1 MSPSHHSATRR
12 SSLSAGSS
20 VGPLAALRTEQAD
33 PEVQSLG
40 PDHQLPDQWKEFNVA
55 GKKRMKSL
63 AKTEK
68 KAPAKP
74 KRPKKTSR
82 GK

>member
-1 MSPSHHSATRR
+1 
-12 SSLSAGSS
+12 
-20 VGPLAALRTEQAD
+20 
-33 PEVQSLG
+33 
-40 PDHQLPDQWKEFNVA
+40 VA
-55 GKKRMKSL
+55 GKKRPKLL
-63 AKTEK
+63 AQTEK